1 MGMDIQNDQDDTGP
15 KSTSAYGWHE
25 RRIGK
30 LEASFLAIS
39 TTLLPTVA
47 RLEEKIDGMHQSLDH
62 FKGDLSYFQE
72 QLASVKENVN
82 NETTGN
88 VVRDIALKEVRQDV
102 LTKTQKRDQLIW
114 GVLKVAGAIIASVT
128 GTVLVF
134 WLKIK

>member
-1 MGMDIQNDQDDTGP
+1 MGIANNSDEDSGP

-30 LEASFLAIS
+30 LEESFLAIS

-72 QLASVKENVN
+72 QLASVKEKANE
-82 NETTGN
+82 ETTGN
-88 VVRDIALKEVRQDV
+88 VVRDLTLKEVRRDV
-102 LTKTQKRDQLIW
+102 LTKKEKNSQLIW
-114 GVLKVAGAIIASVT
+114 GALKVAGAIIASVT

-134 WLKIK
+134 WMKLR

>member
-1 MGMDIQNDQDDTGP
+1 MGIANNSDEDSGP

-30 LEASFLAIS
+30 LEESFLAIS

-62 FKGDLSYFQE
+62 YKGDLSYFQE
-72 QLASVKENVN
+72 QLASVKDNVN
-82 NETTGN
+82 SETTGN

-102 LTKTQKRDQLIW
+102 LTKKEKREQLIW
-114 GVLKVAGAIIASVT
+114 GVLKVAGAVVASVT
-128 GTVLVF
+128 GTILIF
-134 WLKIK
+134 YLKLK